1 MAKIPAFG
9 VVATSVQDLGA
20 QVNQT
25 FRDLENILRHLDFK
39 NNFKSSGTLLGFVK
53 VAADGSISTVTTI
66 PITVTSISVSQPITL
81 TGSVVGL
88 NWNATNLQV
97 TAGALNTVQNINTGA
112 SPTFAGLTLTGL
124 SGVLKATAGVVSGS
138 ATTSNLPE
146 GSNLYYTDVR
156 ARAALSKTD
165 PITYN
170 SGSGAI
176 GLGYNTTNLQVTAT
190 QLNTIQDIATSSSPT
205 FVRGTFTQTTGT
217 APFTISSTTK
227 VTNLNVDQA
236 DGFDFD
242 QDVRT
247 TGTPQFARMGL
258 GGAALGAA
266 LLGLA
271 AGTTA
276 IAPLQFT
283 SGTSLTTPSNGAV
296 EYDGT
301 NLLYTKNATRKKLGV
316 LHNSTWSGGTFAIS
330 SGTFNNDMVPGTM
343 SAGSGSISVIQ
354 SQGASSAT
362 VTIDT
367 AQGIQTT
374 DLPQFAK
381 LGLGTAAVSTAFLKI
396 AAGTTTVVPIQLT
409 SGTNLTTPVAGGIEF
424 NGTNFFMS
432 PSTTRKQVVIT
443 NTVTP
448 AKGSLPIGDGTY
460 YTNNVPTAS
469 ENLAWTAGTG
479 TLNLS
484 ESEGMVWLSTS
495 VHSVADANYTLAKS
509 DRLVRITSLTAAR
522 TMTFAGSGG
531 TFIPI
536 TIKDES
542 GNAGTFNITCSPP
555 SGTIDGAAS
564 KIINTNYGS
573 ITYYFDG
580 TNYWKV

>member
-1 MAKIPAFG
+1 MAKIPALG

-88 NWNATNLQV
+88 SWNATNLQV

-112 SPTFAGLTLTGL
+112 SPTFVRLTLTQSTGTAPFTISSTTVVTNL
-124 SGVLKATAGVVSGS
+124 NADKADGFDFDQ
-138 ATTSNLPE
+138 
-146 GSNLYYTDVR
+146 DVR
-156 ARAALSKTD
+156 
-165 PITYN
+165 
-170 SGSGAI
+170 
-176 GLGYNTTNLQVTAT
+176 
-190 QLNTIQDIATSSSPT
+190 TSASPT
-205 FVRGTFTQTTGT
+205 WVRGTFTQTTGT

-227 VTNLNVDQA
+227 VTNLNVDQT

-258 GGAALGAA
+258 GTAAIAGA
-266 LLGLA
+266 LLNLA

-283 SGTSLTTPSNGAV
+283 SGTSLTSPVNGAV

-301 NLLYTKNATRKKLGV
+301 NLLFTKNATRKKLGV
-316 LHNSTWSGGTFAIS
+316 LRNSTWGGGTIAVA
-330 SGTFNNDMVPGTM
+330 SGTFNNDMVPGTL
-343 SAGSGSISVIQ
+343 SAGSGSISIIQ
-354 SQGASSAT
+354 SQGASSASIT
-362 VTIDT
+362 VDT

-443 NTVTP
+443 NTNTP

-495 VHSVADANYTLAKS
+495 IHSVADANYTLAKS